1 MTDGL
6 LKKLDEAFKPE
17 LFVNHYGSSEIYTF
31 TIDQN
36 APQQARLRRHAPA
49 SIR

>member
-1 MTDGL
+1 MTDAL
-6 LKKLDEAFKPE
+6 LKTLQAAFRPE

-36 APQQARLRRHAPA
+36 ARRQTRLAPGAPA
-49 SIR
+49 SIS